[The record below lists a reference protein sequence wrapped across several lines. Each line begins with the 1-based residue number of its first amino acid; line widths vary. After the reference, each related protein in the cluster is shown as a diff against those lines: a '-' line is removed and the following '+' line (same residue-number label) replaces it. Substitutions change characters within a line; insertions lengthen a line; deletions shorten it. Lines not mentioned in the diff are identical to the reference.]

1 MTATEIRAG
10 RVYLGHD
17 GVCRRVE
24 RLAKFG
30 NRILV
35 RRLSLP
41 PRGPVWTPRDRFARA
56 AAREVHV
63 PELERIVDEASPR
76 QQEPAHA

>member
-1 MTATEIRAG
+1 MIGTEIRSG

-24 RLAKFG
+24 RLSQFG

-41 PRGPVWTPRDRFARA
+41 PPGPVWTPRDRFARS

-63 PELERIVDEASPR
+63 PDLERLVDEASPASR
-76 QQEPAHA
+76 EPRDA